1 MNTLN
6 WINGAEEEGFARLR
20 VCGSLIIG
28 GIRVWG
34 VPDPINL
41 GGSGDAELD

>member
-1 MNTLN
+1 M
-6 WINGAEEEGFARLR
+6 GRRRDVDVR
-20 VCGSLIIG
+20 VRGCGSLIIG